1 MPSSVKIQKNVPI
14 PTKRAKYDEI
24 IDKMQI
30 GDSFEV
36 DTYSERSNA
45 YIALVRAGFQITTR
59 AQNNGKYRIW
69 RIA

>member
-1 MPSSVKIQKNVPI
+1 MKIEKNVPI
-14 PTKRAKYDEI
+14 PTKRAKYDHLIEEM
-24 IDKMQI
+24 KV

-59 AQNNGKYRIW
+59 AQDNGKYRLW
-69 RIA
+69 RVA